1 MLCDGGNLTAFLTPR
16 PRPSADWPRD
26 VGTQTRPP
34 PLPRRQCLWVAVGVE
49 SRPPRGGKLRRA
61 GGHRFARNGELRRHS
76 LHCCQGSARCYCSWS
91 AGHCTNKQTHR
102 ANEMPDLDFPGTAMK
117 GVTLHS
123 VTATATLLLSL
134 WLISVLVD
142 SVSQC
147 KVCAWKYNIY

>member
-76 LHCCQGSARCYCSWS
+76 LHCCQGSAS
-91 AGHCTNKQTHR
+91 
-102 ANEMPDLDFPGTAMK
+102 
-117 GVTLHS
+117 
-123 VTATATLLLSL
+123 ATARGQQDIARTSRLTEATRCQTEISQERQRRESLFTPLLPHTFTTGWYQF
-134 WLISVLVD
+134 WLIQYLNASYVNWTMV
-142 SVSQC
+142 
-147 KVCAWKYNIY
+147 